1 MCKRWELCIGILLL
15 ILLAACSS
23 EDETIMAA
31 DIPEEPQKQEIKQI
45 IENAANE
52 NVEID
57 DVIEDAF
64 PLMTTIEGDSSNS
77 EVYATTRFTLSELSL
92 LLSNEFQ
99 TEEISEVKDDQ
110 QIIIFNDFF
119 VTLRKNEAD
128 QEVLLIEVAGEEF
141 VRRNYSPSFLGT
153 YFSIRLLD
161 SMFGNNWNRSS
172 NGDYSGMGSY
182 GGSGGIGRGNTTFRG
197 GGPGTGK

>member
-1 MCKRWELCIGILLL
+1 MCKRWMLCIGMLLF

-23 EDETIMAA
+23 EDEAITAE
-31 DIPEEPQKQEIKQI
+31 DIPDEPQKQEIKQT
-45 IENAANE
+45 IENAANG
-52 NVEID
+52 NDEID
-57 DVIEDAF
+57 DVIADVF
-64 PLMTTIEGDSSNS
+64 PLITTIDGDTNDSK
-77 EVYATTRFTLSELSL
+77 VYATTRFTLSELSL
-92 LLSNEFQ
+92 LFSNQFQ
-99 TEEISEVKDDQ
+99 AEEISEVKDNQ
-110 QIIIFNDFF
+110 QIIIFNDTF

-128 QEVLLIEVAGEEF
+128 QEVLLIEVADEEF

-161 SMFGNNWNRSS
+161 SMFGNNWNRNS